1 MTLPAVM
8 RAAGEI
14 SLKRVAREEGKDAED
29 FLDML
34 NPERILQMGMMADAA
49 AEALTLIRIFDDE
62 VAWRP
67 GE

>member
-14 SLKRVAREEGKDAED
+14 SLKRAGREEGKDAED